1 MAQNQN
7 ILQELND
14 LNSSLANRAPQNPY
28 SVPVDYFNGL
38 AEQVLN
44 RIRAMEA
51 INAKDEISFL
61 SPLLSSVSRET
72 PYDVPSDYFKDLEES
87 LMITVRESNDY
98 QTVKEE
104 LATLSPLLSG
114 LKKEMPYNVPQSYFE
129 SLGAEPVKQET
140 KIISITHRRWFR
152 YAVAA
157 VFTGIIVLSGFILT
171 GNKKESDEKIF
182 AQVKKDVIKMDE
194 TQKDNLIDFI
204 DAGMNGKE
212 TAEVNT
218 DKSKE
223 IKDLLQDI
231 SDEEL
236 KDFQEQTEDL
246 QDVLMTN

>member
-7 ILQELND
+7 ILQELNE
-14 LNSSLANRAPQNPY
+14 LNSSLAKRAPQNPY
-28 SVPVDYFNGL
+28 SVPVDYFDGL

-44 RIRAMEA
+44 RIRAIES
-51 INAKDEISFL
+51 ISAKDEIRFL

-72 PYDVPSDYFKDLEES
+72 PYDVPPDYFKDLEER

-104 LATLSPLLSG
+104 LASLSPLLNS
-114 LKKEMPYNVPQSYFE
+114 LKKQIPYSVPDGYFE
-129 SLGAEPVKQET
+129 SLGAKPVKQGT

-152 YAVAA
+152 YAAAA
-157 VFTGIIVLSGFILT
+157 VVTGVIVLTGFILT
-171 GNKKESDEKIF
+171 GNKKQSDEKIF
-182 AQVKKDVIKMDE
+182 AQVKNDVMKMDE

-223 IKDLLQDI
+223 IKNLLQDI

-236 KDFQEQTEDL
+236 KDFQEQTEDM